1 MISAA
6 ARDDELRLLY
16 FALDELKSYINN
28 PRERFIAEEIVWL
41 TEEIEEHLEV
51 LLPFRAPPASATTSA
66 ECRVRSAH
74 TAGLPKHSGE
84 QTSPQTT
91 STAQPD

>member
-1 MISAA
+1 MTSQAV
-6 ARDDELRLLY
+6 RDDELRLLY

-51 LLPFRAPPASATTSA
+51 LLPL
-66 ECRVRSAH
+66 RSPNQCH
-74 TAGLPKHSGE
+74 T
-84 QTSPQTT
+84 
-91 STAQPD
+91 